1 MQKGAVGNIN
11 NSSSNIIFHK
21 KPFLRGAFL
30 ESCVN
35 HRFHR
40 LLITKSAL
48 WLLHPNFISD
58 LTALFKILPEGLLRK
73 GDPLKVPQ
81 KVNLPAFG
89 GFQPILLT
97 QSLNLKASFAFFIF
111 IIVLKRISIYIKRRP
126 PHIHNYLFCS
136 VNLKTRHFTDWLH
149 TYRDT
154 LYIDVFFKRN
164 QRSRFLLRLFI
175 LSTTLETNI
184 TSPAV

>member
-11 NSSSNIIFHK
+11 NSSIKFHIPQK
-21 KPFLRGAFL
+21 ALSQR
-30 ESCVN
+30 SVN
-35 HRFHR
+35 HRFYR
-40 LLITKSAL
+40 LLITNPAA

-58 LTALFKILPEGLLRK
+58 WTALFKILPEGLLRK

-126 PHIHNYLFCS
+126 PHIHNYLLCS

-175 LSTTLETNI
+175 LSTM
-184 TSPAV
+184 